1 MSIIKL
7 RCSDQVM
14 AFENTPV
21 ISSGGMGEDFVE
33 FSFCSQWDGYAVTAV
48 FWRTE
53 DDVYHA
59 VLDGANRCAIPPEVT
74 AEPGIIY
81 FGVFGVNPDA
91 LRRTSEVVSYRITRG
106 SITNNTKPS
115 DATPEVYDQLLA
127 KYAEVLAALD
137 PAEGMVKDA
146 AASAAA
152 AEATLAAMG
161 TEVADARKSAD
172 AAAASADAAQKAATD
187 SYNNAAVMTDIAQE
201 ARDAAYYAQQY
212 AANAVPTTRKVNG
225 LALSEDI
232 NLTPDNINAVPNT
245 RMVNGKALSADIELN
260 AGDVGAAPE
269 SHSHAPIIGTYTGN
283 GSAAARTITTGGA
296 GNLLTIWSD
305 ESEQVVFV
313 TPRGGLVVGSMDLEG
328 NAVVQM
334 NRGVSY
340 ADGVLT
346 IAAKS
351 RVFNYEGQIYKY
363 QAF

>member
-33 FSFCSQWDGYAVTAV
+33 FSFCSQWDGYAITAV

-59 VLDGANRCAIPPEVT
+59 VLDENNRCAIPPEVT
-74 AEPGIIY
+74 EEPGIIY
-81 FGVFGVNPDA
+81 FGVFGVNSDA

-115 DATPEVYDQLLA
+115 DATPEMYDQLLA

-152 AEATLAAMG
+152 AEASLAAMG
-161 TEVADARKSAD
+161 TEVADARKAAD
-172 AAAASADAAQKAATD
+172 DAAASADAAQKAATN
-187 SYNNAAVMTDIAQE
+187 SYNNVATMTDMAQA
-201 ARDAAYYAQQY
+201 ARDAAYAAQL
-212 AANAVPTTRKVNG
+212 AAQSAVPTTRKVNG
-225 LALSEDI
+225 LALDQDI

-245 RMVNGKALSADIELN
+245 RMVNGKTLSSDIELN

-269 SHSHAPIIGTYTGN
+269 SHSHAAIVGSYTGN
-283 GSAAARTITTGGA
+283 GVDGRTIDTGT
-296 GNLLTIWSD
+296 NSSLMFIWNDSN
-305 ESEQVVFV
+305 EAVVFV
-313 TPRGGLVVGSMDLEG
+313 YPTNILIIDPDNENYLVAVRSGATFVDGILTV
-328 NAVVQM
+328 NASNNKVNTADVVYHYQ
-334 NRGVSY
+334 
-340 ADGVLT
+340 VL
-346 IAAKS
+346 
-351 RVFNYEGQIYKY
+351 
-363 QAF
+363 